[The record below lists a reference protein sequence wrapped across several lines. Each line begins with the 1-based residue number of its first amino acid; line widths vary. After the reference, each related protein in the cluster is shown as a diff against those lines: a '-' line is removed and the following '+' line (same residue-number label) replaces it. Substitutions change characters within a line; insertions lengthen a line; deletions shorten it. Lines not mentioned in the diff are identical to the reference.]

1 MTLLDGPSRTAL
13 SAALYRAE
21 HQLLDHGALFADAL
35 AVPLL
40 GFTADELGRQARR
53 DDRSRRM
60 RAFIAG
66 RSRFAEE
73 RARAAVLA
81 GVDQVVVLGAGL
93 DTFAYRLDR
102 AGQPVVAYEVDH
114 PATQRWK
121 REQLARAGVIPGE
134 RVRSVP
140 VDLEREELLP
150 ALAGHGFDPARPAF
164 VLWLGV
170 LPYLTLA
177 AVEAT
182 LRAVASVPGAQLVFD
197 YGEPVGARGG
207 EDAEARLLDQ
217 RGERADRVAALG
229 EPWLTFLTPAELV
242 VVLGR
247 NGLRLLED
255 VDAAG
260 WIRRTL
266 GVPHREGRRSAAHYA
281 YAISARR

>member
-1 MTLLDGPSRTAL
+1 LGKGITLLDGPSRTAL

-40 GFTADELGRQARR
+40 GFTADELDQQARR

-81 GVDQVVVLGAGL
+81 GVDQVVILGAGL

-197 YGEPVGARGG
+197 YGEPVGVRGG
-207 EDAEARLLDQ
+207 EDAEAHR
-217 RGERADRVAALG
+217 ERADRVAALG

-242 VVLGR
+242 AVLGR

-255 VDAAG
+255 VDAAA
-260 WIRRTL
+260 WIRRAL
-266 GVPHREGRRSAAHYA
+266 GVPQPEGRRSAAHYA
-281 YAISARR
+281 HAISLRR

>member
-1 MTLLDGPSRTAL
+1 MQDGPSRTAL
-13 SAALYRAE
+13 SAAMYRAE
-21 HQLLDHGALFADAL
+21 HQLLDHGALFTDAL
-35 AVPLL
+35 AIPLL
-40 GFTADELGRQARR
+40 GFTADELEQRARR

-102 AGQPVVAYEVDH
+102 AGQPVIAYEVDH

-121 REQLARAGVIPGE
+121 REQLAGAGVRPGE
-134 RVRSVP
+134 RVRCVP
-140 VDLEREELLP
+140 ADLEREELLP
-150 ALAGHGFDPARPAF
+150 ALAGHGFDPTRPAF

-182 LRAVASVPGAQLVFD
+182 LRAVGSVPGTQLVFD
-197 YGEPVGARGG
+197 YGEPIGARGG
-207 EDAEARLLDQ
+207 GEDADAHR
-217 RGERADRVAALG
+217 ERADRVAALG

-242 VVLGR
+242 AVLHR
-247 NGLRLLED
+247 NGLRRLED
-255 VDAAG
+255 VDASG

-266 GVPHREGRRSAAHYA
+266 GVPHREGRRSAAHYVH
-281 YAISARR
+281 AISVRR